1 MNEWTNKQS
10 NKQTNEQTKERTKE
24 QTNKQTN
31 EQSEYVVK
39 PPWSVGFAGG
49 KRIDVEGEGR
59 ERIEGDEAEGVRVQ
73 RRLRSTARCS
83 TWSTRGMGRR
93 RYTKWQ
99 RRAGRKIGRLLHM
112 YNMGMNN
119 VYVIVDISN

>member
-1 MNEWTNKQS
+1 MNE
-10 NKQTNEQTKERTKE
+10 RTRFAGFGVRGLVC
-24 QTNKQTN
+24 QRHR
-31 EQSEYVVK
+31 EYVVK

-83 TWSTRGMGRR
+83 T
-93 RYTKWQ
+93 
-99 RRAGRKIGRLLHM
+99 
-112 YNMGMNN
+112 
-119 VYVIVDISN
+119 